1 MLIAKLVR
9 YYPFGGDECLYCA
22 VDPFDDEVLTQWF
35 DTISA
40 VDDELV
46 QNTNY
51 GLNTAAY
58 AGESD
63 VPARISDDEAEE
75 SEGDLVPIG
84 LPASFF
90 SS

>member
-9 YYPFGGDECLYCA
+9 YFPFGGDECLYAA
-22 VDPFDDEVLTQWF
+22 VDPFDDEQLTQWHE
-35 DTISA
+35 TISE
-40 VDDELV
+40 VDNELV
-46 QNTNY
+46 TSSPY

-63 VPARISDDEAEE
+63 VPARISEE
-75 SEGDLVPIG
+75 ETEEPEGGLVPIG
-84 LPASFF
+84 LPTAFF